1 MESNRPL
8 QGAREPLPG
17 RQEPLLHS
25 SACVSVSGRPLKGP
39 QMASPLLRRALLD
52 TDLPESLGAEGAS
65 PTALSNAVGW
75 PKMAEEL

>member
-1 MESNRPL
+1 
-8 QGAREPLPG
+8 
-17 RQEPLLHS
+17 
-25 SACVSVSGRPLKGP
+25 
-39 QMASPLLRRALLD
+39 MASPLLRRALLD